1 VKVEDPFGPIDVSP
15 QGAWLEESVDTLRR
29 FPLELVNWRLTNSHR
44 IDLKPGKVLPVD
56 ERYVQHWNHNP
67 WQLDQGGDGRTL
79 ADGTS
84 FLLPYYMGLY
94 HGFLPRA
101 PL

>member
-1 VKVEDPFGPIDVSP
+1 VVDPFGEIDVSP
-15 QGAWLEESVDTLRR
+15 KGGWLEESLDTLQR
-29 FPLELVNWRLTNSHR
+29 FPLDLVNWRLANSHR
-44 IDLKPGKVLPVD
+44 LDLKPGKVLPVD
-56 ERYVQHWNHNP
+56 ERYVEHWNHNP

-94 HGFLPRA
+94 HRFIHR
-101 PL
+101 